1 MHTKKN
7 TNTCSLL
14 TVSFRDFPRF
24 TPGLEKIKGF
34 GLFRACVYP
43 DQMSGAVSV
52 WLVPPDSAEP
62 RQTRFLVIMAA
73 SIDCTLHFTNQYGL
87 GECHRR
93 LSGVQPQILKTQ
105 WWGDVLRLRMN
116 HQHMNLSLALSF
128 SIFGT
133 QFRLWRITVIRFISF
148 FIV

>member
-1 MHTKKN
+1 MSNGLKPRPCKHRMEKVIFQLQPQGSDQLFRTSGKCTQRKN

-24 TPGLEKIKGF
+24 TPGLEKMKGF
-34 GLFRACVYP
+34 RLFRACVYP

-52 WLVPPDSAEP
+52 RLVPPDIVEP

-87 GECHRR
+87 RECHRR

-105 WWGDVLRLRMN
+105 
-116 HQHMNLSLALSF
+116 
-128 SIFGT
+128 
-133 QFRLWRITVIRFISF
+133 
-148 FIV
+148 